1 MRKASK
7 VLSRFAKR
15 NQRAAAQRSYSGH
28 SAPKE
33 QRASVAT
40 GVSGT
45 QKQYV
50 APPSTKAERQKAIDY
65 LTQKGTKIV
74 DLRFTDLHGTW
85 QHIQIPIS
93 QFTASAFDNGYGFDG
108 SSIRG
113 WQPIHASDMLLLPI
127 SQTHNYDPFTRHP
140 TATFLCSV
148 VDPETK
154 VPYSRDP
161 RFVSLKA
168 MEHLRDTG
176 IASIV
181 NIGAEVEFFI
191 FDHMSYHVGAEGASY
206 SLDSNESHWNSHKN
220 HSGHYKI
227 RQKEGYFPVKPW
239 DQLQDLRSE
248 IVHNLEG
255 QGLEVEASH
264 HEVAAPGQCEIDFK
278 FADLVTT
285 GDNVQLFKYVARN
298 TAANEGKT
306 VTFMPKPIASDN
318 GSGMHTHVSLHRAD
332 GSNMFTGD
340 SYAGLSELG
349 LYFVGGLM
357 AHAKSLCAFTNPTI
371 NSYKRLVPGF
381 EAPINFAYSG
391 RNRSAAIRIPISHPK
406 ARRLEFRTPDPSC
419 NPYLNFS
426 AVLMAGLD
434 GIERKL
440 HPGNS
445 LDQDIYSLSSKELEN
460 IPKAP
465 GSLEEALDALEKD
478 NAYLTRG
485 NVFSPDLID
494 TWLERK
500 REEVDV
506 WRKQPTPWE
515 FKMYYDC

>member
-1 MRKASK
+1 
-7 VLSRFAKR
+7 
-15 NQRAAAQRSYSGH
+15 
-28 SAPKE
+28 
-33 QRASVAT
+33 
-40 GVSGT
+40 
-45 QKQYV
+45 
-50 APPSTKAERQKAIDY
+50 
-65 LTQKGTKIV
+65 
-74 DLRFTDLHGTW
+74 
-85 QHIQIPIS
+85 
-93 QFTASAFDNGYGFDG
+93 
-108 SSIRG
+108 
-113 WQPIHASDMLLLPI
+113 
-127 SQTHNYDPFTRHP
+127 
-140 TATFLCSV
+140 
-148 VDPETK
+148 
-154 VPYSRDP
+154 
-161 RFVSLKA
+161 
-168 MEHLRDTG
+168 MEHLKDTG

-191 FDHMSYHVGAEGASY
+191 FDNMSYRVDAHSGSY
-206 SLDSNESHWNSHKN
+206 SLDSNESHWNSHKP

-227 RQKEGYFPVKPW
+227 RAKEGYFPVKPW
-239 DQLQDLRSE
+239 DQLQDIRSE

-285 GDNVQLFKYVARN
+285 GDNVQTFKYIARN
-298 TAANEGKT
+298 TVANEGKT

-332 GSNMFTGD
+332 GSNMFTGE
-340 SYAGLSELG
+340 SYAGLSEMG

-434 GIERKL
+434 GIEKKL
-440 HPGNS
+440 HPGNP
-445 LDQDIYSLSSKELEN
+445 LDVDIYSLSAKELEN

-465 GSLEEALDALEKD
+465 GSLEEALDALEHD
-478 NAYLTRG
+478 NAYLTKG
-485 NVFSPDLID
+485 NVFTNDLIE
-494 TWLERK
+494 TWIQRK
-500 REEVDV
+500 RDEIDV